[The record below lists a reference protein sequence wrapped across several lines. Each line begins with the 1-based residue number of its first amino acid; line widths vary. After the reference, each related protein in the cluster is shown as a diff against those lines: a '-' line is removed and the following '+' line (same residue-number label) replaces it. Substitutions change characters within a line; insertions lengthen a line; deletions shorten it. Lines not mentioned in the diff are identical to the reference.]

1 MLITLSGVL
10 SADQVAE
17 AQALAGAL
25 TFHDGARTAG
35 PVARQVKRN
44 EQAELTGGTGAA
56 LKQLLQ
62 NAVESHPVLR
72 AAAQPR
78 RFSPLL
84 ISRTGPGGGYGR
96 HVDNPFIGHGDRRVR
111 TDLSFTL
118 FLTDPDA
125 YEGGELAVD
134 TAAGE
139 HMAKPA
145 AGDLVLYPSTTLHE
159 VRPVTA
165 GTRLA
170 CVGWIESTVRDAAAR
185 EILFDLE
192 NLRASLA
199 GRYDAQSPEML
210 ALAKT
215 VSNLLRLWGEA

>member
-1 MLITLSGVL
+1 MFLTLTHILSPAMLADVRSLSEAL
-10 SADQVAE
+10 SWESGTVT
-17 AQALAGAL
+17 AGA
-25 TFHDGARTAG
+25 T
-35 PVARQVKRN
+35 ARQVKRN
-44 EQAELTGGTGAA
+44 EQAKLTGATGVK
-56 LKQLLQ
+56 LKQILQ
-62 NAVESHPVLR
+62 SRIETHPVLK

-84 ISRTGPGGGYGR
+84 LSRTGPGGGYGR
-96 HVDNPFIGHGDRRVR
+96 HIDNPFMGTGEFRVR

-118 FLTDPDA
+118 FLSDPDT
-125 YEGGELAVD
+125 YEGGELAID

-139 HMAKPA
+139 HLAKPA

-159 VRPVTA
+159 VRRVTS

-192 NLRASLA
+192 NLRASLSVKHT
-199 GRYDAQSPEML
+199 DQSPEML
-210 ALAKT
+210 TLSKT
-215 VSNLLRLWGEA
+215 IANLLRLWGDS